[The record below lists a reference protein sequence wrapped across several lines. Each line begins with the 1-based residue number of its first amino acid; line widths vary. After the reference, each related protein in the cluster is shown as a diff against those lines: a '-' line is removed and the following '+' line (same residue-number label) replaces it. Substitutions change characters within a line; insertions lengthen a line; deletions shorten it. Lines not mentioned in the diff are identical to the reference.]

1 MIVTLP
7 VDISPAFPASLAA
20 DSYHLHFALSS
31 PTRHPRQTRCPSTPV
46 SCTSSSVLLLVLPR
60 LFHGSPLLTCAVLPR
75 LARGA
80 FCRSQSFEIDYDSR
94 RMSSSATSD
103 SSLHSRPDKRPATP
117 DHSPLPKRSRPT
129 SGSPWSDPDT
139 PDLPPSG
146 LPASSDL
153 LPSHADLDPSRV
165 QLPSIA
171 STFSD
176 RHDSRRGSLPNLYS
190 ENPASRLRLPYP
202 VHRSTQST
210 SSGLQPYQFP
220 PSDPDSAEHKP
231 ERPRLDTHTQ
241 LGGLYPGPV
250 SDISSGLPSA
260 ALSSASPS
268 SFGFSPLSS
277 SEFSAA
283 SSRSA
288 ASPSGLSDPDSWS
301 GTSIARPS
309 SSPSAVDSLRPSSI
323 GGPQSMFGGVQRISG
338 HSADRSPASR
348 LAAQNPNGIKT
359 EADWNFPNAAPDFG
373 MSSASASGMSAGAG
387 APSNPSI
394 NVTGSPTRSPQ
405 APSAS
410 GSPGGPLDRPPQRK
424 RGKLPKPVTDFLKDW
439 LHRHSDHPY
448 PSEEEKKQL
457 CHATGL
463 SMSQVSNW
471 MINAR
476 RRILAPARHN
486 TAGPTTTTPFATRS
500 GVGIGMPAPG
510 MGGLGVPSPL
520 DTGRRMSMPAD
531 SLQLYYPMSLQSLG
545 HDPHGH
551 QMSTRHMVNM
561 SRSLSSSHATAG
573 SLGLGHHGHGHSP
586 YGMSDNS
593 YAQGRLSYSGTTAL
607 HPSSAHP
614 HHGGSTTS
622 PGGFFGLSGSSSG
635 GSYLGTQNSSMY
647 SQSTGYAQSGSHHAP
662 PNQSPGGRVLTP
674 GNDEQSAYR
683 FPEHS
688 ASPAPQSGSGYGTPQ

>member
-1 MIVTLP
+1 MIDTLP
-7 VDISPAFPASLAA
+7 VDISPAFPAELSI
-20 DSYHLHFALSS
+20 DSYNVHHLHFALSYTTKTAETDPLS
-31 PTRHPRQTRCPSTPV
+31 FDAR
-46 SCTSSSVLLLVLPR
+46 LL
-60 LFHGSPLLTCAVLPR
+60 
-75 LARGA
+75 
-80 FCRSQSFEIDYDSR
+80 SQSVDIDYDSR

-117 DHSPLPKRSRPT
+117 DHSPLPKRSRPA
-129 SGSPWSDPDT
+129 SGSPWSDPAS

-146 LPASSDL
+146 LPASSDIL
-153 LPSHADLDPSRV
+153 ASNADLDSSRV

-210 SSGLQPYQFP
+210 TAGLQAYQFP
-220 PSDPDSAEHKP
+220 PSDSDSPDNKP
-231 ERPRLDTHTQ
+231 ERPRLDTHNQ

-268 SFGFSPLSS
+268 SFGFSPISS
-277 SEFSAA
+277 SDFSAA

-288 ASPSGLSDPDSWS
+288 VSPSGLSDPDSWS
-301 GTSIARPS
+301 GASIARPS
-309 SSPSAVDSLRPSSI
+309 SSPSAVDSLRHSSI

-359 EADWNFPNAAPDFG
+359 ENDWNFPTASPDFG
-373 MSSASASGMSAGAG
+373 MSSASPSGMSAGGGPA
-387 APSNPSI
+387 SNPSI

-405 APSAS
+405 AASTSA
-410 GSPGGPLDRPPQRK
+410 SPGGPLDRPPQRK

-520 DTGRRMSMPAD
+520 DTGRRMSMPTD

-593 YAQGRLSYSGTTAL
+593 YAQGRLSYSTTTAL

-622 PGGFFGLSGSSSG
+622 PGGFFGLSGSSSSG
-635 GSYLGTQNSSMY
+635 GSYLGPQSSSMY
-647 SQSTGYAQSGSHHAP
+647 SQSSGYAQSGSHHAP
-662 PNQSPGGRVLTP
+662 ASQSPGGRVLTP